1 MRRSLSSLSLALS
14 LSASVLFSCSS
25 TTPTDA
31 SPDGGAP
38 ADASAASAAAL
49 TMNDVSVL
57 LPIPA
62 SPSAAGTLGPDDS
75 GKKGPLLLQATY
87 DKIPKFGVKP
97 AQGLDFARM
106 RVVAVRFDGCFPRPE
121 GCEAQIRLVMQP
133 ITDDGQTLDS
143 ALHLFYHLEPSELAT
158 VVSELRRLHTLAPEL
173 PAGKTGP
180 LDVHPALVAQGLDG
194 AYGKAL
200 RELVL
205 RFAGDDSFVR
215 MTFFLRAPP
224 KEEEWFFGGFDRV
237 DGALRQLDIVGVGKS
252 NQRVNRPIRPDGY
265 TYTFTPSPKLPENI
279 DVLLST
285 EAAKSATPEAR
296 EAAVAALARIE
307 NPAKYGP
314 DQLSCAGCHVSTFVG
329 ESVKNAHGLDTTK
342 MPDAFRTTHD
352 VSRTTEA
359 ALEPSSLRAFG
370 YFADRKMIGNRV
382 IFESAAV
389 VDDLEK
395 RFPVAK

>member
-1 MRRSLSSLSLALS
+1 L
-14 LSASVLFSCSS
+14 
-25 TTPTDA
+25 
-31 SPDGGAP
+31 
-38 ADASAASAAAL
+38 
-49 TMNDVSVL
+49 NDVSVL

-62 SPSAAGTLGPDDS
+62 SPSAAGTLGPNDS

-87 DKIPKFGVKP
+87 DKIPKFGVTP
-97 AQGLDFARM
+97 VQGLDFARM

-205 RFAGDDSFVR
+205 RFAGDESFVR

-224 KEEEWFFGGFDRV
+224 RQEEWFFGGFDRV
-237 DGALRQLDIVGVGKS
+237 EGELRQLDIVGVGKS
-252 NQRVNRPIRPDGY
+252 NQRVNRPVTETGEGY
-265 TYTFTPSPKLPENI
+265 TYTLTPSPKLPENI

-285 EAAKSATPEAR
+285 AAVKAASPEAR

-307 NPAKYGP
+307 NPSKYGP
-314 DQLSCAGCHVSTFVG
+314 DQLSCAGCHISTFVG
-329 ESVKNAHGLDTTK
+329 ESVKKTHGLDTAK
-342 MPDAFRTTHD
+342 VPDAFRTTHD
-352 VSRTTEA
+352 VSHTTEA
-359 ALEPSSLRAFG
+359 PLEPSSLRAFG

>member
-1 MRRSLSSLSLALS
+1 MRHIGSSLMLGLS
-14 LSASVLFSCSS
+14 LSFSLLLSCSS
-25 TTPTDA
+25 NTPTDTTLDAGSQADAGAA
-31 SPDGGAP
+31 SP
-38 ADASAASAAAL
+38 SLS
-49 TMNDVSVL
+49 MNDVSVL

-62 SPSAAGTLGPDDS
+62 SPSAAGTLGPNDS

-87 DKIPKFGVKP
+87 DQIPKFGVTP
-97 AQGLDFARM
+97 VQGLDFARM

-133 ITDDGQTLDS
+133 ITDDGKTLDS
-143 ALHLFYHLEPSELAT
+143 ALHLFYHLEASELAT

-180 LDVHPALVAQGLDG
+180 LDVHPALIAQGLEG

-205 RFAGDDSFVR
+205 RFAGDESFVR

-224 KEEEWFFGGFDRV
+224 REEEWFFGGFDRI
-237 DGALRQLDIVGVGKS
+237 DGALQKLDIVGVGKS
-252 NQRVNRPIRPDGY
+252 NQRVNRPLTPNGY
-265 TYTFTPSPKLPENI
+265 TYTFVPSPKLPENI

-285 EAAKSATPEAR
+285 EAAKAAPPEAR

-307 NPAKYGP
+307 NPTKYGP
-314 DQLSCAGCHVSTFVG
+314 DQLSCAGCHVSTFIG
-329 ESVKNAHGLDTTK
+329 ESVKTAHGLDTAKT
-342 MPDAFRTTHD
+342 PDAFRTTHD
-352 VSRTTEA
+352 VSRTSEA

-389 VDDLEK
+389 VDDFEK
-395 RFPVAK
+395 RFPIGK